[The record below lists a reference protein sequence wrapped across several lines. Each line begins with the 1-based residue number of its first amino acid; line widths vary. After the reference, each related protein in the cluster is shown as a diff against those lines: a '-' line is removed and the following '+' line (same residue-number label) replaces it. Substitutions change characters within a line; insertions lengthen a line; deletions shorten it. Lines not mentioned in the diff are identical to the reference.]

1 MTIKSIRIKNI
12 LSFNDCVINEFS
24 DFNCIIGQN
33 NVGKSNFLK
42 IIQFFYAKL
51 NGEAVIP
58 PPLNSNY
65 TSKGSITIT
74 YDTRR
79 LEEVI
84 KSKKT
89 KSSYQKHIYS
99 TLFKDDN
106 INESFLAYKRIIRGE
121 FSLTLTINSDGSV
134 RWSDKDVNVIKIIA
148 RIYPFFFI
156 DTRRI
161 NLYDWDKL
169 WKTVSQLKFLNTKGI
184 QTEQIIDF
192 FDEKLSEKSSSYKEY
207 VKIIGDLTKASP
219 YDYQDLILNY
229 IKVGLSGHKFN
240 IDGHELN
247 TQSDGTNSHR
257 FIELFLSL
265 IISLTRREFI
275 TPIIYI
281 DEPEL
286 GLHPKLNEKLVY
298 NIHELYRGFKKNSG
312 SKKLGKYATP
322 YPTVIMS
329 THSPNILKSIIRLFQ
344 GEREHYIF
352 HFSLDMHRL
361 TNVSLLNS
369 RFKDKRFLNIFSDNE
384 ARLFFSEFILFVE
397 GETELELFGNLEL
410 IKKFPFLNRV
420 DVYKTNE
427 VLLRAMNPRNSNASI
442 PHLTIYDADKMVS
455 YDIQTRQ
462 LILKT
467 KEVNL
472 FKIYDRFKFTPF
484 FSQNFQHKKA
494 LSNIIK
500 IHESKI
506 EPDEKGTGLNS
517 FNFPGFILRCNRI
530 LYKTERIHITPSTIE
545 EVLICD
551 ASRKTLLKWLV
562 HEMASSSNG
571 VPYVGGKGDINRK
584 INGFREKFHINNLD
598 WIYTQ
603 VFTKNEYHGELS
615 EENKDFISRLQILN
629 ARKILK
635 LFYNKKTS
643 ILSRADQASILRL
656 ALNGKTHTLCSYKE
670 VSEPSEINTTICSDA
685 IEAVTAVKHQC
696 LMKLPIGLGKTD
708 GWVTSFLE
716 FAIAD
721 IESRSNENLSFEQ
734 IFSSTFPHL
743 HDILKKISISIA

>member
-1 MTIKSIRIKNI
+1 MSLKHIRIKNI
-12 LSFNDCVINEFS
+12 LSFEDCSINSFS

-42 IIQFFYAKL
+42 IIQFFYSKL
-51 NGEAVIP
+51 NSESVIP
-58 PPLNSNY
+58 PSLNSNY
-65 TSKGSITIT
+65 SSKGSITMV
-74 YDTRR
+74 YDTTR

-84 KSKKT
+84 KSRKT

-106 INESFLAYKRIIRGE
+106 IDDFFMVNKRIIRGE
-121 FSLTLTINSDGSV
+121 FSLTLTINNDGSV
-134 RWSDKDVNVIKIIA
+134 RWSDKDKNVLKVIA
-148 RIYPFFFI
+148 RIYPFFFV

-169 WKTVSQLKFLNTKGI
+169 WNTVSQLKFLNTKSLK
-184 QTEQIIDF
+184 TEQIINF
-192 FDEKLSEKSSSYKEY
+192 FDEKLSGKSNSYKDY

-219 YDYQDLILNY
+219 YDYQDLVLNY

-240 IDGHELN
+240 IDGYELN

-275 TPIIYI
+275 TPIVYI

-286 GLHPKLNEKLVY
+286 GLHPKLNERLIH
-298 NIHELYRGFKKNSG
+298 NIHSLYRGFKKNNT
-312 SKKLGKYATP
+312 KKQLGKYATP

-329 THSPNILKSIIRLFQ
+329 THSPNILKSIIRLFKD
-344 GEREHYIF
+344 EREHNIF
-352 HFSLDMHRL
+352 HFTLNEKRITH
-361 TNVSLLNS
+361 VSLLNS

-410 IKKFPFLNRV
+410 INKFPFLNRV

-427 VLLRAMNPRNSNASI
+427 VLLKAMNPRNSNASI

-455 YDIQTRQ
+455 YDFSDKKFR
-462 LILKT
+462 LKT

-472 FKIYDRFKFTPF
+472 FEIYKNMGFAPF
-484 FSQNFQHKKA
+484 FSPHYHNKRV

-500 IHESKI
+500 IHEITI
-506 EPDEKGTGLNS
+506 EYDNKGIGFKKLS
-517 FNFPGFILRCNRI
+517 FLDFISRCNRV
-530 LYKTERIHITPSTIE
+530 LYKTDRIHITPSTVE

-551 ASRKTLLKWLV
+551 SARKIIMRWLIHEISSLSEGTL
-562 HEMASSSNG
+562 
-571 VPYVGGKGDINRK
+571 YIGGKGDVNKKLDRWRTRLNKDRI
-584 INGFREKFHINNLD
+584 D
-598 WIYTQ
+598 WIYSN
-603 VFTKNEYHGELS
+603 VFTPYEFTGELTQ
-615 EENKDFISRLQILN
+615 ENKAFIKKLQILN
-629 ARKILK
+629 SKYILK
-635 LFYNKKTS
+635 LFYKINSPLT
-643 ILSRADQASILRL
+643 RQDQTTILRL
-656 ALNGKTHTLCSYKE
+656 ALNGKTHTLYSYKE
-670 VSEPSEINTTICSDA
+670 SQEPHDPNNPICQEV
-685 IEAVTAVKHQC
+685 IESIDIIRNQLLK
-696 LMKLPIGLGKTD
+696 KLSFGLGKTG

-716 FAIAD
+716 FCIED
-721 IESRSNENLSFEQ
+721 IEARADSDESFEE
-734 IFSSTFPHL
+734 IFTSTFPHL